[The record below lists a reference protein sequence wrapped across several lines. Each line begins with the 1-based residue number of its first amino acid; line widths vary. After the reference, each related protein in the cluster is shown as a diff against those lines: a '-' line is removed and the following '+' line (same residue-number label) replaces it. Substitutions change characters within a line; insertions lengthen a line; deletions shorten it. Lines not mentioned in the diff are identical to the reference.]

1 MNIKYKDQTGKE
13 YHGKYDF
20 KQHFDPEK
28 ESFSDESFKEGVY
41 SYYYV
46 KNVRQ
51 LLEEIEKSGTLN
63 SNQKETYLNRF
74 KQLHG
79 ISTKSNEEEL
89 NKIITILEKL

>member
-1 MNIKYKDQTGKE
+1 
-13 YHGKYDF
+13 
-20 KQHFDPEK
+20 
-28 ESFSDESFKEGVY
+28 
-41 SYYYV
+41 
-46 KNVRQ
+46 VRQ